1 MKRKLKINRET
12 LRNLVDESLQEAAG
26 GNAST
31 IISRCGS
38 CNVSCNGSCTPG
50 CTLLYSVCVHCI

>member
-12 LRNLVDESLQEAAG
+12 LRHLVDESLQDAAG

-31 IISRCGS
+31 VFSRCGS

-50 CTLLYSVCVHCI
+50 CTFAYSVCVPCQ